1 MKNKPLPWHTLLV
14 AIYPPLYLFSQNV
27 ERLELAEL
35 VIPIPAI
42 TALAALSLAV
52 LYLIL
57 RDLPKAALVAT
68 PAWLLFWYYTDLYWF
83 IEPWKIGDF
92 WIGRQRYLAT
102 VLAVVL
108 VAVFFVVWRSRKKH
122 ENLTRILNVVAACLV
137 LMAAGTVVSYRV
149 TNARARTAT
158 VSTSDMVAFE
168 GPLPD
173 VYYVILDGYGR
184 QDILADLMDFDNSA
198 FIEGLRSRGFY
209 VADKACSNYGQTQL
223 SLASSLNLDYVQAL
237 PVHLDPC
244 TDDRLPLNRLYR
256 GGKVF
261 AFFQNEG
268 YSLVSFATGFNP
280 TELLQ
285 ADIYVTGHSD
295 LTNYQ
300 TMLLGQTPLQLMKR
314 FLVER
319 QFDHHRSRII
329 QAMEQLG
336 AAQVAP
342 KFIFA
347 HLVSPHPPFLFG
359 SEGQLVTDYHKY
371 DMGDG
376 SHRFKRT
383 GMTTDEYIAYY
394 RDQVTYLNTLV
405 LAAVDDVL
413 ANSPEPPI
421 IIIQGDHGPGSHLH
435 WESLEDTYL
444 PERLSILNAYYFPDG
459 DYSQL
464 YPEIT
469 PVNSFRIILSQYF
482 GQDYAPLPDHSYYS
496 TWEAPYAFSDVTP
509 IVAPRD

>member
-1 MKNKPLPWHTLLV
+1 MKKKPLPWHTLLI

-27 ERLELAEL
+27 ERLELLEL
-35 VIPIPAI
+35 AIPIPLIAI
-42 TALAALSLAV
+42 LAALSLGV

-68 PAWLLFWYYTDLYWF
+68 PGWLLFWYYTDLYWV
-83 IEPWKIGDF
+83 IEPWKIGNF
-92 WIGRQRYLAT
+92 RIGRQRYLAA
-102 VLAVVL
+102 VLALVL
-108 VAVFFVVWRSRKKH
+108 VAVFFLVWRSAKKH
-122 ENLTRILNVVAACLV
+122 ENLTRILNVVSACLV

-149 TNARARTAT
+149 TNARASTAT
-158 VSTSDMVAFE
+158 VSTSDMAEFE
-168 GPLPD
+168 GPMPD

-184 QDILADLMDFDNSA
+184 EDILADLMDYDNSA
-198 FIEGLRSRGFY
+198 FVEGLRERGFY

-237 PVHLDPC
+237 PVDPVPG
-244 TDDRLPLNRLYR
+244 TDDRLPLTSLFHDS
-256 GGKVF
+256 KVF
-261 AFFQNEG
+261 GFFRLEG
-268 YSLVSFATGFNP
+268 YGIVSFATGFAP
-280 TELLQ
+280 TELRD
-285 ADIYVTGHSD
+285 ADLYVSVGQN

-300 TMLLGQTPLQLMKR
+300 MMLLSRTPFLLLQR
-314 FLVER
+314 GFVER
-319 QFDHHRSRII
+319 RFQLHRDRITR
-329 QAMEQLG
+329 ALDQLG
-336 AAQVAP
+336 DSQIDP
-342 KFIFA
+342 KFVFA
-347 HLVSPHPPFLFG
+347 HLVSPHPPFVFG
-359 SEGQLVTDYHKY
+359 PEGQSVTDWPDYGIW
-371 DMGDG
+371 DA
-376 SHRFKRT
+376 SHRFKKT
-383 GMTTDEYIAYY
+383 GMTTDEYLAYY

-435 WESLEDTYL
+435 WESIEDTYL

-482 GQDYAPLPDHSYYS
+482 GQDYAPLPDHSYFS
-496 TWEAPYAFSDVTP
+496 TWERPYAFSDVTP

>member
-1 MKNKPLPWHTLLV
+1 MKKKPLPWHTLLV
-14 AIYPPLYLFSQNV
+14 AIYPPLFLFSQNV
-27 ERLELAEL
+27 ERLELLEL
-35 VIPIPAI
+35 AIPIPLIAI
-42 TALAALSLAV
+42 LAALSLGV

-68 PAWLLFWYYTDLYWF
+68 PTWLLFWYYTDIYWF
-83 IEPWKIGDF
+83 IEPWTIGDF
-92 WIGRQRYLAT
+92 RIGRQRYLAA
-102 VLAVVL
+102 VLAVLLAGVL
-108 VAVFFVVWRSRKKH
+108 VLVWRSKKKH
-122 ENLTRILNVVAACLV
+122 ENLTRIMNVVSACLV

-149 TNARARTAT
+149 THARANTAT
-158 VSTSDMVAFE
+158 VSTSDMTAFE

-198 FIEGLRSRGFY
+198 FVEGLRERGFY
-209 VADKACSNYGQTQL
+209 VADKACSNYCQTQL

-237 PVHLDPC
+237 PVDLDPC
-244 TDDRLPLNRLYR
+244 TDDRLPLTALFR
-256 GGKVF
+256 GDKVF
-261 AFFQNEG
+261 AFFRREG

-280 TELLQ
+280 TELRQ

-295 LTNYQ
+295 LTNFQ

-314 FLVER
+314 FLVAQ

-329 QAMEQLG
+329 QAMDLLG
-336 AAQVAP
+336 DAEIAP
-342 KFIFA
+342 KFVFA
-347 HLVSPHPPFLFG
+347 HLISPHPPFVFG
-359 SEGQLVTDYHKY
+359 PQGQPITDFPKY

-421 IIIQGDHGPGSHLH
+421 IIIQGDHGPGSHLY
-435 WESLEDTYL
+435 WESIEDTSL

-469 PVNSFRIILSQYF
+469 PVNSFRIVLSQYF
-482 GQDYAPLPDHSYYS
+482 GQDYPPLADHSYFS
-496 TWEAPYAFSDVTP
+496 SWERPYAFSDVTP